1 MGAVSGSMAALLL
14 ALLAGGVWIG
24 LALGL
29 AGMLLL
35 ALFRDMPLDKLLPQ
49 YAWNILTTSEL
60 VALPLFIVMGEILFR
75 TRLSRS
81 LFDGLAPSMGLLPG
95 RLLHVNIVGCSIFA
109 AISGSSAA
117 TTQVVGR
124 ISLTELD
131 RRGYGRA
138 AAVGSLAGAGTLGF
152 LIPPSN
158 IMIIYGVLAEVSI
171 LDLFAAGLIPGMAL
185 AGCFMAWIALHTTLR
200 RDLVPETERALR
212 HMPLRARLA
221 ALRELAP
228 VVALIACVLGSMY
241 AGIATPSEAAAIG
254 VLGALA
260 IGAVQGAL
268 SRATLRSI
276 AMGSVGTCSMIA
288 AIVLGASILANA
300 SAFLGVPAAVAAF
313 VGEMGLSPY
322 ALIAALILLYVVL
335 GCFLDGFSMIVM
347 SLPIVLPLIRA
358 AGFDPVWFGVF
369 LVIVVEMSQITPPV
383 GFNLFVIQGLT
394 GEGLGTVARM
404 TFPYLLIMA
413 GFAMLMALVPGLAL
427 WLPGVLG

>member
-1 MGAVSGSMAALLL
+1 
-14 ALLAGGVWIG
+14 
-24 LALGL
+24 
-29 AGMLLL
+29 
-35 ALFRDMPLDKLLPQ
+35 
-49 YAWNILTTSEL
+49 
-60 VALPLFIVMGEILFR
+60 
-75 TRLSRS
+75 
-81 LFDGLAPSMGLLPG
+81 
-95 RLLHVNIVGCSIFA
+95 
-109 AISGSSAA
+109 
-117 TTQVVGR
+117 
-124 ISLTELD
+124 
-131 RRGYGRA
+131 
-138 AAVGSLAGAGTLGF
+138 
-152 LIPPSN
+152 
-158 IMIIYGVLAEVSI
+158 
-171 LDLFAAGLIPGMAL
+171 
-185 AGCFMAWIALHTTLR
+185 
-200 RDLVPETERALR
+200 
-212 HMPLRARLA
+212 MPLRARLA